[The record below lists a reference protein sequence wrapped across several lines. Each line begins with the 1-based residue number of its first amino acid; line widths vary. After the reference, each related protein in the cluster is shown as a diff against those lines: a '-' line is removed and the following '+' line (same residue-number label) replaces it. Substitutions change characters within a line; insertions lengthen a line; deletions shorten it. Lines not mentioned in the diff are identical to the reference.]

1 MLGLDLLGT
10 VYRMYPDEDGGGW
23 EWKCANQQ
31 QKININEDG
40 DNVKIERIN
49 SMRPQE
55 MVLALLAVL
64 VGG

>member
-1 MLGLDLLGT
+1 MKTEEECSGW
-10 VYRMYPDEDGGGW
+10 W

-55 MVLALLAVL
+55 MVLLPS
-64 VGG
+64 